1 MVFMSSSSMVSA
13 GLTNFSSS
21 VSDLVVVVLVV
32 VLVVLE
38 VVLVVV
44 VVLLSTADGVSMY
57 CGLST
62 L

>member
-1 MVFMSSSSMVSA
+1 MSSSSMVSA
-13 GLTNFSSS
+13 GLANFSTSS
-21 VSDLVVVVLVV
+21 VVVDLMVVV
-32 VLVVLE
+32 VVLE

-44 VVLLSTADGVSMY
+44 VLVLLTIDGVSMY